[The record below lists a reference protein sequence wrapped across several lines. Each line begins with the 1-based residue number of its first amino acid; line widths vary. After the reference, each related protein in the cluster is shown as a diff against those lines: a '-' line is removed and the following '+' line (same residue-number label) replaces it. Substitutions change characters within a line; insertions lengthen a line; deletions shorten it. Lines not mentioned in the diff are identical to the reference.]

1 MSIDVPKFQTKTETE
16 IKNYE
21 MIKSVLTKLY
31 ETEMDL
37 NKKRKGIFDD
47 IAKINEEN
55 ANLKQIYENFTK
67 TMKTLEEKKDNQ
79 IMNIKTKLIPNTDYY
94 ISEAKKTKQDI
105 GNYKNIKSKTEKQ
118 AEEID
123 NMRKSGI
130 NVKGSQIS
138 QNMLQNKST
147 MNDLGE
153 TIEGRMMK
161 YEYER
166 ITNNKLIMLHLIN
179 YEMAYHAEAIK
190 MLTNLF
196 KDVKTIN
203 PKKSI
208 NESLRSLNMSKKID
222 EKEEEDD
229 DDNDNDNEENEGD
242 EESDED
248 DNKDK
253 SIKKSKNKSKK
264 ENEDDSKE
272 IDDDND
278 DE

>member
-1 MSIDVPKFQTKTETE
+1 MSINVPKFQTKTETE

-179 YEMAYHAEAIK
+179 YEMAYHADAIK

-222 EKEEEDD
+222 EKDEEDD
-229 DDNDNDNEENEGD
+229 DDNEEKEGD

>member
-1 MSIDVPKFQTKTETE
+1 MSINVPKFQTKTETE

-79 IMNIKTKLIPNTDYY
+79 IMNITTKLIPNTDYY

-229 DDNDNDNEENEGD
+229 DDNDNEENEGD

-272 IDDDND
+272 IDDAD
-278 DE
+278 

>member
-1 MSIDVPKFQTKTETE
+1 MSINVPKFQTKTETE

-31 ETEMDL
+31 ETEVDL

-47 IAKINEEN
+47 IGKINEEN

-67 TMKTLEEKKDNQ
+67 TMKTLEENKDNQ

-179 YEMAYHAEAIK
+179 YEMAYHADAIK

-229 DDNDNDNEENEGD
+229 DDNEEKEGD

>member
-1 MSIDVPKFQTKTETE
+1 MSINVPKFQTKTETE

-208 NESLRSLNMSKKID
+208 NESLRSLNMSKKIE
-222 EKEEEDD
+222 EKDEEDD
-229 DDNDNDNEENEGD
+229 DDNEEKEGD

>member
-1 MSIDVPKFQTKTETE
+1 MSINVPKFQTKTETE

-47 IAKINEEN
+47 IGKINEEN

-67 TMKTLEEKKDNQ
+67 TMKTLEENKDNQ

-166 ITNNKLIMLHLIN
+166 ITNNKLIILHLIN

-222 EKEEEDD
+222 EKDEEDD
-229 DDNDNDNEENEGD
+229 DDNEEKEGD

>member
-1 MSIDVPKFQTKTETE
+1 MSINVPKFQTKTETE

-67 TMKTLEEKKDNQ
+67 TMKTLEENKDNL

-229 DDNDNDNEENEGD
+229 DDNEEKEGD

>member
-1 MSIDVPKFQTKTETE
+1 MSINVPKFQTKTETE

-31 ETEMDL
+31 ETEVDL

-47 IAKINEEN
+47 IGKINEEN

-229 DDNDNDNEENEGD
+229 DDNEEKEGD

>member
-1 MSIDVPKFQTKTETE
+1 MSINVPKFQTKTETE

-55 ANLKQIYENFTK
+55 SNLKQIYENFTK
-67 TMKTLEEKKDNQ
+67 TMIKLEENKDIQ

-179 YEMAYHAEAIK
+179 YEMAYHADAIK

-208 NESLRSLNMSKKID
+208 NESLRSLNMSKKIE
-222 EKEEEDD
+222 EKDEEDD
-229 DDNDNDNEENEGD
+229 DDNEEKEGD

>member
-1 MSIDVPKFQTKTETE
+1 MSINVPKFQTKTETE

-67 TMKTLEEKKDNQ
+67 TMKTLEENKDNQ

-242 EESDED
+242 EDSDED

-272 IDDDND
+272 IDDAD
-278 DE
+278 